1 MNIIKRW
8 FERKP
13 PQTKDKNILSEAYNT
28 KYGDYDYTQDS
39 RSVDKTFL
47 DIFTNSISADNFE
60 NAVICGANSGY
71 EVDILQKI
79 KPSVK
84 ITAVDISN
92 ISLQK
97 LHSHFPN
104 VEFLHEDL
112 ENLNII
118 KPKTFDL
125 YISLRAIHSSNI
137 DIEKAIKEAIRI
149 TKNKIILSISNGYII
164 DRQLVKGMYEYDT
177 ETINS
182 EKPFVIRDKIS
193 KLLNEFGWE
202 TSFCESDAEI
212 FVVAT
217 PKL

>member
-1 MNIIKRW
+1 MDIIKRW

-28 KYGDYDYTQDS
+28 KYGDYDYSQDS

-47 DIFTNSISADNFE
+47 DIFTNSILADNFE
-60 NAVICGANSGY
+60 DSVICGANSGY

-97 LHSHFPN
+97 LHTHFPSVN
-104 VEFLHEDL
+104 FLHEDL
-112 ENLNII
+112 ENLGVI
-118 KPKTFDL
+118 KSKTFDL
-125 YISLRAIHSSNI
+125 YISLRAIHSSNV
-137 DIEKAIKEAIRI
+137 DVDKAIKEAIRI
-149 TKNKIILSISNGYII
+149 TKNKIIISISNGYII
-164 DRQLVKGMYEYDT
+164 DGQLVKGMYDYDT

-182 EKPFVIRDKIS
+182 EKPFAIRDKVS
-193 KLLNEFGWE
+193 KLLNELGWE
-202 TSFCESDAEI
+202 TTSQESDAEI
-212 FVVAT
+212 FIVAT
-217 PKL
+217 PQS